1 MFAEILV
8 KKKETIKQEVK
19 YVSENKSLNAAYTRY
34 VENIAPK
41 SPIYKNMLMAFLFG
55 GAICDIGQFFLNLYE
70 DVLKLDSDN
79 AKIAVSVTMVF
90 IGVLLTALNIYP
102 KLAKH
107 AGGGT
112 IVPITGFAN
121 SVASPA
127 MEFKREGLV
136 LGMSAK
142 MFVVAGPV
150 LVYGISSSVIVGF
163 IYWLYKI
170 FVGG

>member
-1 MFAEILV
+1 MSDN
-8 KKKETIKQEVK
+8 KKLNKA
-19 YVSENKSLNAAYTRY
+19 YVDY
-34 VENIAPK
+34 VEKTAPK
-41 SPIYKNMLMAFLFG
+41 SPIFKNMIMAFLFG
-55 GAICDIGQFFLNLYE
+55 GAICVVGQAFMNLYE
-70 DVLKLDSDN
+70 NVLNLGEDE

-90 IGVLLTALNIYP
+90 LGALMTGLDIYP
-102 KLAKH
+102 KLAKY
-107 AGGGT
+107 AGAGT

-150 LVYGISSSVIVGF
+150 LVYGITSSVVVGF

-170 FVGG
+170 LIGG

>member
-1 MFAEILV
+1 MSDN
-8 KKKETIKQEVK
+8 KKLNKA
-19 YVSENKSLNAAYTRY
+19 YVDYIEKTS
-34 VENIAPK
+34 PK
-41 SPIYKNMLMAFLFG
+41 SPLFKDMLMAFLFG
-55 GAICDIGQFFLNLYE
+55 GAICVIGQGFMNLYE
-70 DVLKLDSDN
+70 DVLNMDAEN
-79 AKIAVSVTMVF
+79 AKVAVSVTMVF
-90 IGVLLTALNIYP
+90 IGALLTGLDIYP
-102 KLAKH
+102 KLAKY
-107 AGGGT
+107 AGAGT

-150 LVYGISSSVIVGF
+150 LVYGISTSVVVGL

-170 FVGG
+170 LIGG

>member
-1 MFAEILV
+1 MPDN
-8 KKKETIKQEVK
+8 KKLNKA
-19 YVSENKSLNAAYTRY
+19 YVDY
-34 VENIAPK
+34 VEKTAPK
-41 SPIYKNMLMAFLFG
+41 SPIFKNMIMAFLFG
-55 GAICDIGQFFLNLYE
+55 GAICVIGQAFMDLYENVLNLGADE
-70 DVLKLDSDN
+70 

-90 IGVLLTALNIYP
+90 IGAFLTGIDVYP
-102 KLAKH
+102 KLAKY
-107 AGGGT
+107 AGAGT

-150 LVYGISSSVIVGF
+150 LVYGITSSVVVGF

-170 FVGG
+170 LIGG